1 MQEPLKIEGIPWE
14 KGKPLGFHE
23 DQEEGSEI
31 L

>member
-1 MQEPLKIEGIPWE
+1 LKNEGIPWE

-23 DQEEGSEI
+23 DQGEGSEI